1 MARILLFLRFV
12 FVALAVIFFLDL
24 TGVESARPGRV
35 WIIGVFLALLVMSQ
49 QSRYRRAPDGVMAF
63 CRSMGVPDVEVS
75 KGSVER
81 GEERGGEK
89 RREEMGRSRGGGGT
103 LTDCCSSDRLMRL
116 RLFV

>member
-35 WIIGVFLALLVMSQ
+35 WIIGVFLALVVMSQ

-63 CRSMGVPDVEVS
+63 CRSMGVPDVEVR
-75 KGSVER
+75 KRR
-81 GEERGGEK
+81 GRTQKKRKEEK
-89 RREEMGRSRGGGGT
+89 RWPDLRRWSRNAHQ
-103 LTDCCSSDRLMRL
+103 LLL
-116 RLFV
+116 I